1 MKNLMVDIETLGVRP
16 YAVILRIAAVEF
28 DIQTGVTGKIFDKKI
43 SINSCRNIGLQ
54 VESNTTAWWCKQI
67 LDSNEGL
74 ELFLNTTNGL
84 ESIDNVLIKLKQF
97 VTEGNYHTFW
107 GNSNSFDLGLL
118 ANAFE
123 KVGIDKPW
131 IYSQERDV
139 RTIVGLRPEI
149 KEHWQWSGVAHN
161 PVDDCKN
168 QIGYLVETLNSLTTL
183 VK

>member
-1 MKNLMVDIETLGVRP
+1 MNNLMVDIETLGVRP

-28 DIQTGVTGKIFDKKI
+28 DIQTGNTGKIYDQKI
-43 SINSCRNIGLQ
+43 SIDSCRKHGLQ
-54 VESNTTAWWCKQI
+54 VETETTSWWCKQI
-67 LDSNEGL
+67 LKDEEGL
-74 ELFLNTTNGL
+74 NLFLNTTNVFLGL
-84 ESIDNVLIKLKQF
+84 KSVLINFKMFIEDGKYL
-97 VTEGNYHTFW
+97 TLW

-118 ANAFE
+118 ANAYE
-123 KVGIDKPW
+123 KAGIDKPW
-131 IYSQERDV
+131 IYEQERDV